1 MHRWGGVGGSRS
13 QCLTLIAFFSSKQSH
28 ARNERAHKHRIA
40 CTSWRKGKN
49 ADNIIFSVR
58 TCLWSTLAC
67 LSMFRVCVCVGQI
80 GTINAWEIPSVCVYV
95 WMTVLFK
102 YIAVRHL
109 KFSSVNFAEI
119 LQHSIIYCCHFS
131 DCRTLGRS
139 VFQHLFVRMTWIM
152 YMAKSNNWAYADYN
166 GNWWSSK
173 CTYHKY
179 ISRMM
184 SVPQHT

>member
-1 MHRWGGVGGSRS
+1 MSAHTNTELHAHHGERVRMRIILSS
-13 QCLTLIAFFSSKQSH
+13 QCEH
-28 ARNERAHKHRIA
+28 VYEARWRVCLCFA
-40 CTSWRKGKN
+40 C
-49 ADNIIFSVR
+49 V
-58 TCLWSTLAC
+58 C
-67 LSMFRVCVCVGQI
+67 VCVCVGQI

-152 YMAKSNNWAYADYN
+152 YMAKSNSWAYADYN